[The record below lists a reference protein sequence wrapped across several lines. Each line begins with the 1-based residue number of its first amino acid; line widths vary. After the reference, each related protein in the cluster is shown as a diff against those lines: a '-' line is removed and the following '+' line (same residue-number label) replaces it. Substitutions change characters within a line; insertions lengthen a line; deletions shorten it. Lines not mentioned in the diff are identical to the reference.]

1 MLNFWLCIGI
11 CAIIWFANG
20 IYIIKSIKEKISSE
34 FYMHTGLSIFFC
46 VMVLELTIGNDGG
59 WNRLDSLWLQII
71 GFVLY
76 LPSGFLVVSSI
87 IALRHV
93 GKSKGADF
101 TESTI
106 IIREGIYGR
115 IRQPMTLGLAIWS
128 IAFILVFQSVTA
140 VILCIISIFCFWM
153 AARKESIYN
162 IRKFGDDYEAYI
174 KRVPMWNLFR
184 KPHEHANSEN

>member
-1 MLNFWLCIGI
+1 MLYLWLCIGI
-11 CAIIWFANG
+11 CAIIWFVNG
-20 IYIIKSIKEKISSE
+20 ICIIHAIREKVSSE

-46 VMVLELTIGNDGG
+46 VMVLELTIGNNGA
-59 WNRLDSLWLQII
+59 WNRLDSLWLKII

-76 LPSGFLVVSSI
+76 LPSAFLVISSI
-87 IALRHV
+87 IALRHR

-115 IRQPMTLGLAIWS
+115 IRQPMTLGLTIWS
-128 IAFILVFQSVTA
+128 IAFILVFQSVPA

-162 IRKFGDDYEAYI
+162 IRKFGDNYESYM
-174 KRVPMWNLFR
+174 KHVPMWNLFR
-184 KPHEHANSEN
+184 KPLEHTNSEN